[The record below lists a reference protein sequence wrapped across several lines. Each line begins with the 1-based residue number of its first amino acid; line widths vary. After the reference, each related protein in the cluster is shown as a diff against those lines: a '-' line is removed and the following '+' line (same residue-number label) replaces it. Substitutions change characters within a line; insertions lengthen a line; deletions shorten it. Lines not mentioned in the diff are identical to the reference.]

1 MGVPNLQFSK
11 LTVPGTGNFY
21 STASNFNSTIRVQAD
36 FTNGSPTVTNV
47 VPQAGWSGFSTGSI
61 VTGMFLASGGE
72 VNEFTRITDY
82 NSGTNTITLAA
93 NATATAASQT
103 NVRIACPK
111 GMYILESASISKQGT
126 GEPNDMRDI
135 TGSSDSEYV
144 VGDQK
149 WGIIANQASTSNVSS
164 GVQGEYSQY
173 DILSV
178 ENRDGSNQAN
188 LIITASDTFAPFIEP
203 ANSLAVQA
211 TSFMV
216 SSYVSESLMSMAA
229 AGDLDLPAGFGFAA
243 WNSSVANTLAA
254 FTSGSAAFP
263 FTGSAEISGS
273 IDMTGSFSTLL
284 DTTGPSTENFIIKNA
299 QATTQ
304 SLFEIN
310 KEGIATFRVQ
320 PDGVIP
326 TAAEGGLYF
335 TTSSAYIGIK

>member
-11 LTVPGTGNFY
+11 LTIPGTGNFY

-47 VPQAGWSGFSTGSI
+47 VPQAGWGGFSTGSI
-61 VTGMFLASGGE
+61 VTGMFLVSGGE

-93 NATATAASQT
+93 NATATATSQT

-173 DILSV
+173 DILLV

-211 TSFMV
+211 TSFMI

-254 FTSGSAAFP
+254 FTSGSGGETFP
-263 FTGSAEISGS
+263 YTGSAQI
-273 IDMTGSFSTLL
+273 TGSLGVTGSSELL
-284 DTTGPSTENFIIKNA
+284 LNDNENFLIKNA
-299 QATTQ
+299 QVPTQ
-304 SLFEIN
+304 SLFQIDE
-310 KEGIATFRVQ
+310 EGVALFRAREGS
-320 PDGVIP
+320 DGIP
-326 TAAEGGLYF
+326 TPIVGGLYY
-335 TTSSAYIGIK
+335 TTSSAFIGVD